1 MYASSHSSEDWIQ
14 LLFLFEQ
21 KETLSS
27 RSLDLE
33 WFGEASGRVGFS
45 KAWVLP
51 WLGYPCRVDT
61 SE

>member
-1 MYASSHSSEDWIQ
+1 MYASSHSPEDWIQ

-33 WFGEASGRVGFS
+33 WFGEASGRVWGF
-45 KAWVLP
+45 P
-51 WLGYPCRVDT
+51 RLGFFPGLDILAG
-61 SE
+61 